1 MGIDISSDMPSGT
14 INADAGPRMASADS
28 FKITI
33 TGKDVT
39 PFLLAKIVE
48 ESEGKSLK
56 ANIALVYNNAKVGAQ
71 IAKAYSKL

>member
-1 MGIDISSDMPSGT
+1 MIDKAIDEA
-14 INADAGPRMASADS
+14 NERH
-28 FKITI
+28 I

-48 ESEGKSLK
+48 ESDGKSFE

>member
-1 MGIDISSDMPSGT
+1 MKLMKDILQ
-14 INADAGPRMASADS
+14 
-28 FKITI
+28 
-33 TGKDVT
+33 GKDVT

>member
-1 MGIDISSDMPSGT
+1 MKL
-14 INADAGPRMASADS
+14 RH
-28 FKITI
+28 I